1 MIATAAECFSAA
13 VKALS
18 SSGGSSGAAAAK
30 HAATKIVNEVNTS
43 TPAGCSILAVPHSKT
58 LEIVFNSAV
67 KEGARASAECG
78 EQAALKVGSV
88 TSFVNT
94 TIQLNVAAAAASSSS
109 SSASLATAAT
119 ITMVGPAAS
128 WFGVGF
134 GGVGMKGTYA
144 IVVDGKDAKTRYL
157 YYIYENPWTLA
168 AASSELF
175 RPCLPPNNKLQSQA
189 RVSYFLIFLWGR
201 AGLYRKH
208 GLQYFS
214 IVTLTEAIVIIFI
227 F

>member
-94 TIQLNVAAAAASSSS
+94 TIQLNVAAAASSSS

-157 YYIYENPWTLA
+157 YYKYENPWTLA

-189 RVSYFLIFLWGR
+189 RVSHSSFFWG
-201 AGLYRKH
+201 GL
-208 GLQYFS
+208 GS
-214 IVTLTEAIVIIFI
+214 IANMVCNTFQSLR
-227 F
+227 